1 MASLLP
7 FATELNEPFHDFAVM
22 VLYYSRRALTLP
34 SDILRA
40 LDGIIRRVSQRS
52 HNRFLQGAP
61 TVAFDAFL
69 IFISNTCGSLR
80 RRPGFP
86 SYSWAGW
93 KGGIVL
99 GPQGGAFLRLNQWLE
114 EYTWIVWYMRTPS
127 GELNLVCD
135 ASANESFPFD
145 DLGCPGYRKRW
156 PFQCPP
162 AVLVNPARTDPT
174 EDLTSNSIPKTE
186 YPLLQ
191 FWTLSVQFSIRLDEP
206 LGIRAHII
214 SVKGAPIG
222 TVYLDGV

>member
-1 MASLLP
+1 
-7 FATELNEPFHDFAVM
+7 
-22 VLYYSRRALTLP
+22 
-34 SDILRA
+34 
-40 LDGIIRRVSQRS
+40 
-52 HNRFLQGAP
+52 
-61 TVAFDAFL
+61 
-69 IFISNTCGSLR
+69 
-80 RRPGFP
+80 
-86 SYSWAGW
+86 
-93 KGGIVL
+93 L

-135 ASANESFPFD
+135 ASANESLPFD
-145 DLGCPGYRKRW
+145 DLGSPGHPKRW

-162 AVLVNPARTDPT
+162 GVLVNPARTDPRK
-174 EDLTSNSIPKTE
+174 DLTSNSIPKTE

-222 TVYLDGV
+222 TVYLDGVEETTASFNGHDAFEFILLSRVMGEAQVYFGESGDCYYVMLLEWRGHVAERRGFGMLHRSAVADCFPPGPRWKEIILG